1 MTTKLSFSVESLMGR
16 RQAVRHQVLILA
28 CVGSNPA
35 GPAILSKYTQ
45 HDIDIELSRLETN
58 QHGSTKLQEAI
69 LDIRKDGPKGE
80 IQEVFPNPGENATE
94 NKRPINSFV
103 NTESTQ
109 WLAISS
115 LTN

>member
-1 MTTKLSFSVESLMGR
+1 
-16 RQAVRHQVLILA
+16 
-28 CVGSNPA
+28 
-35 GPAILSKYTQ
+35 
-45 HDIDIELSRLETN
+45 
-58 QHGSTKLQEAI
+58 LQEAI

-80 IQEVFPNPGENATE
+80 IQEVFPNPAENATE